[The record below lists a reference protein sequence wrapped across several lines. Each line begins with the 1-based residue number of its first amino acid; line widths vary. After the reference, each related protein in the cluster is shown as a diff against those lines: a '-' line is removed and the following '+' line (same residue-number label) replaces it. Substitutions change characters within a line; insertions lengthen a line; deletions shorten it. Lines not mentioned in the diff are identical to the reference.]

1 MQSMI
6 HFKEI
11 ESALSH
17 LGARLRQAR
26 IRGGQSQA
34 LFAERIGV
42 SVPTLRAMERGKPTA
57 ALGHWALA
65 LWALNALDDL
75 ASVLPERSSL
85 LEQLQHQRPARE
97 RAKRRASRAA

>member
-6 HFKEI
+6 HFNEI
-11 ESALSH
+11 GSALEN
-17 LGARLRQAR
+17 LGVRLRQTR
-26 IRGGQSQA
+26 INSGQSQA

-42 SVPTLRAMERGKPTA
+42 SIPTLRAMEQGKPTA

-75 ASVLPERSSL
+75 NAVLPERQSL
-85 LEQLQHQRPARE
+85 LEQLERQRPVRE
-97 RAKRRASRAA
+97 RAKRRPAAKA